1 LVVVE
6 VEIQLPHPQ
15 EHLDLVVV
23 EKNLTELVD
32 HQHQDKEIRVVMV
45 LNHIMQLEAAVV
57 PVVLVKMVERD
68 QLVPVE
74 SV

>member
-6 VEIQLPHPQ
+6 VEIQSPHPQ

-45 LNHIMQLEAAVV
+45 PKQEMLVEAAVV
-57 PVVLVKMVERD
+57 PVVLVKMVD
-68 QLVPVE
+68 QIHLVMVE
-74 SV
+74 LV

>member
-23 EKNLTELVD
+23 EKNLMELVD

-45 LNHIMQLEAAVV
+45 PKQEMLVEAAVV
-57 PVVLVKMVERD
+57 PVVLVKMVD
-68 QLVPVE
+68 QIHLVMVE
-74 SV
+74 LV